1 MKKIILLTGLM
12 LSANL
17 WASPMDDIC
26 NLHSDGY
33 GRMSSSAYTML
44 ENKCERNNILQ
55 GVRFNSV
62 TLTVLI
68 NGYCRF
74 DRNVWYEKIE
84 AEPDMYDF
92 GCVLYAPEKRERIID

>member
-1 MKKIILLTGLM
+1 MIKKIILITGLM
-12 LSANL
+12 LSTSL

-55 GVRFNSV
+55 LIGEKLLR
-62 TLTVLI
+62 VLI
-68 NGYCRF
+68 NQYFNSFQFNLF
-74 DRNVWYEKIE
+74 DY
-84 AEPDMYDF
+84 
-92 GCVLYAPEKRERIID
+92 